1 MKNCMLVLLIAV
13 ISIIPS
19 LSTAAGIKVGVINSM
34 TGPEAPIGENLTN
47 GIKLAQEDLKKK
59 GIAVDLVWEDDT
71 GKPQIAMSAMEKLAT
86 RDRVGMRQCS
96 RQAGGKIQDSPTCPR
111 CGQRRNNQTRLQVG
125 LPDKCSRGCLRVGP
139 HRCSNDSRQ
148 AEIHCFYI

>member
-86 RDRVGMRQCS
+86 RDRV
-96 RQAGGKIQDSPTCPR
+96 AG
-111 CGQRRNNQTRLQVG
+111 V
-125 LPDKCSRGCLRVGP
+125 VGP
-139 HRCSNDSRQ
+139 YTSACANAVARL
-148 AEIHCFYI
+148 AEKYRAR